1 MLSRPRSRTG
11 NGSLLHMRSQ
21 SGEDEFAYR
30 NFFSASIKHKRLAGN
45 GTFVELGALDGLTFS
60 NTHAFEK
67 SFGWHGLLIEADPS
81 NFAKLVSHR
90 PSQILVHA
98 AVCSNLS
105 VVDYVT
111 SGHPA
116 VKGIL
121 QFMSPQFLRGWHRT
135 YQLTKILCVPLEY
148 VLNMFAIVH
157 VDMLS
162 LDVEGGE
169 LEVLK
174 TIDFE
179 SHTFSVIL
187 VEAEGLDRQKERE
200 VIAFLQSQKYTYYG
214 NFVRSNWFFNPK
226 YIRPIR

>member
-1 MLSRPRSRTG
+1 MKIC
-11 NGSLLHMRSQ
+11 
-21 SGEDEFAYR
+21 YR
-30 NFFSASIKHKRLAGN
+30 
-45 GTFVELGALDGLTFS
+45 
-60 NTHAFEK
+60 
-67 SFGWHGLLIEADPS
+67 
-81 NFAKLVSHR
+81 
-90 PSQILVHA
+90 
-98 AVCSNLS
+98 
-105 VVDYVT
+105 
-111 SGHPA
+111 
-116 VKGIL
+116 
-121 QFMSPQFLRGWHRT
+121 WHRT